1 MENKSKAETAQI
13 NFWHLATEDN
23 FSQKYSIQNK
33 SVLKGRPNHLTFAKQ
48 NIYLDLVPDETE
60 QLSNVLDIF

>member
-33 SVLKGRPNHLTFAKQ
+33 SVSKGRPNHLTFAKQ
-48 NIYLDLVPDETE
+48 NI
-60 QLSNVLDIF
+60 